1 MGQVCRAEPTG
12 REGVHQQGVVQDS
25 GRVKS
30 AERAMRECT
39 DKERGQTSVGSEC
52 IAESTGNLGLK
63 ERESA

>member
-1 MGQVCRAEPTG
+1 MCRAEPTG

-30 AERAMRECT
+30 AELSPRAMRECT